1 MAGDHHR
8 LEMSLART
16 SLALDLSLVAGLAT
30 GGKAAL
36 GMKQVK
42 VTFF

>member
-1 MAGDHHR
+1 MAGDHHH

-16 SLALDLSLVAGLAT
+16 SLAPDLSLVAGLAT
-30 GGKAAL
+30 GGEAAL
-36 GMKQVK
+36 GIKQVK